1 MNSDLKRQIIDFGR
15 ICSCYVLLAV
25 IASCNGQKKMTT
37 TSDDPKEEKMVLVD
51 QNSYSGVDSTETMVI
66 RSAKALKSFYSRINR
81 TRKPGL
87 PVPEIDFTKNM
98 VVILCSSEENYTETK
113 RISVLNE
120 TDSDIVIGM
129 KDTKKV
135 SVEDTKSNTD
145 IHVNPFFV
153 YKMPLSEKQISFEAI
168 E

>member
-1 MNSDLKRQIIDFGR
+1 MS
-15 ICSCYVLLAV
+15 A
-25 IASCNGQKKMTT
+25 ATE
-37 TSDDPKEEKMVLVD
+37 DPKDEKMVLVD

-66 RSAKALKSFYSRINR
+66 KSSKALKSFYSRINR

-87 PVPEIDFTKNM
+87 PVPEVDFTKNM

-129 KDTKKV
+129 KDTKKG
-135 SVEDTKSNTD
+135 SVEDPKGNID
-145 IHVNPFFV
+145 YQVRPFFV